1 MIIAV
6 IGKGK
11 PMRLINADEIYYD
24 RLLKTGN
31 KENPLEQAVSHL
43 RIDSMPTID
52 AIPVVRCKDCVYS
65 SGFAALAC
73 PMVGQVNLK
82 DDDFCCRGDKRDD
95 EN

>member
-31 KENPLEQAVSHL
+31 KENPLE
-43 RIDSMPTID
+43 
-52 AIPVVRCKDCVYS
+52 
-65 SGFAALAC
+65 
-73 PMVGQVNLK
+73 
-82 DDDFCCRGDKRDD
+82 
-95 EN
+95 